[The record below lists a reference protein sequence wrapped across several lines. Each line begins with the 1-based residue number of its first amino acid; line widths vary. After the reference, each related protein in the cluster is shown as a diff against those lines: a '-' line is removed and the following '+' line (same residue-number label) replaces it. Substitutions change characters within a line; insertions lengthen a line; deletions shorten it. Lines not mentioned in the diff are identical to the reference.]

1 MNEKGISLVQLRQ
14 RKTRQTAALF
24 LAPVIILLVVFI
36 AYPIID
42 TFITSGYQWN
52 GISADKKMVGL
63 ANWAKLIKDT
73 KFWIAFKN
81 NVIIMILSIIIQIP
95 LGLAMATFL
104 DFGGKK
110 LTIFKVIWFIPMLMS
125 SVAIGF
131 LFTYALATNGGIV
144 STISGWFGGGNID
157 LLGNP
162 KLALLTVILI
172 IAWQFTPFYMVYF
185 MAGYTNIPYDVF
197 EAARIDGATRG
208 QYFWK
213 IALPLLIPSI
223 KSAAILSMV
232 GSLKYFDLI
241 YVMTGGG
248 PGTATELM
256 ATYMYKESFKNFN
269 MGYGSA
275 IAGGMFILITM
286 VSMITMKLI
295 NGKQERAFRHEI
307 RKLADKPV
315 NFAFVPMDPRLGPY
329 QTLGIDFV
337 LKNTDAEFVFPMH
350 MWQDY
355 SAIRE
360 YKKHITNLGMADRVI
375 EIERE
380 NQVFP
385 FGEL

>member
-131 LFTYALATNGGIV
+131 LFTYALATNGGIAV
-144 STISGWFGGGNID
+144 SYTHLRAHETDSYLVCR
-157 LLGNP
+157 LLLEKKKAQKKNAVCGP
-162 KLALLTVILI
+162 KLH
-172 IAWQFTPFYMVYF
+172 PHM
-185 MAGYTNIPYDVF
+185 
-197 EAARIDGATRG
+197 
-208 QYFWK
+208 
-213 IALPLLIPSI
+213 
-223 KSAAILSMV
+223 
-232 GSLKYFDLI
+232 
-241 YVMTGGG
+241 
-248 PGTATELM
+248 
-256 ATYMYKESFKNFN
+256 
-269 MGYGSA
+269 
-275 IAGGMFILITM
+275 
-286 VSMITMKLI
+286 
-295 NGKQERAFRHEI
+295 
-307 RKLADKPV
+307 
-315 NFAFVPMDPRLGPY
+315 
-329 QTLGIDFV
+329 
-337 LKNTDAEFVFPMH
+337 NT
-350 MWQDY
+350 
-355 SAIRE
+355 
-360 YKKHITNLGMADRVI
+360 TDRVCHI
-375 EIERE
+375 LR
-380 NQVFP
+380 
-385 FGEL
+385 

>member
-1 MNEKGISLVQLRQ
+1 MNEKGISLAQLRQ

-24 LAPVIILLVVFI
+24 LAPVVILLVVFI

-52 GISADKKMVGL
+52 GISADKKMIGL

-73 KFWIAFKN
+73 KFWTAFKN

-162 KLALLTVILI
+162 KLALITVILI

-197 EAARIDGATRG
+197 EAARIDGASG
-208 QYFWK
+208 WK
-213 IALPLLIPSI
+213 LFKNITWPLVSPVTFYLLITGMIGGFQVFVEVLVMLP
-223 KSAAILSMV
+223 KGGKNYSAATVVFYLYDKFAAN
-232 GSLKYFDLI
+232 KYGYASAMAFLLAI
-241 YVMTGGG
+241 IIFII
-248 PGTATELM
+248 TAIN
-256 ATYMYKESFKNFN
+256 FK
-269 MGYGSA
+269 G
-275 IAGGMFILITM
+275 
-286 VSMITMKLI
+286 
-295 NGKQERAFRHEI
+295 Q
-307 RKLADKPV
+307 DKWV
-315 NFAFVPMDPRLGPY
+315 K
-329 QTLGIDFV
+329 TID
-337 LKNTDAEFVFPMH
+337 
-350 MWQDY
+350 
-355 SAIRE
+355 
-360 YKKHITNLGMADRVI
+360 
-375 EIERE
+375 
-380 NQVFP
+380 
-385 FGEL
+385 

>member
-144 STISGWFGGGNID
+144 STISGWFGGGN
-157 LLGNP
+157 
-162 KLALLTVILI
+162 ATTVSAESGKGDEQHI
-172 IAWQFTPFYMVYF
+172 VYLK
-185 MAGYTNIPYDVF
+185 TRQR
-197 EAARIDGATRG
+197 ARN
-208 QYFWK
+208 
-213 IALPLLIPSI
+213 
-223 KSAAILSMV
+223 
-232 GSLKYFDLI
+232 
-241 YVMTGGG
+241 
-248 PGTATELM
+248 
-256 ATYMYKESFKNFN
+256 KESDTRPHQPPAFHAGNAHHGHLVHPDGLQPDGHG
-269 MGYGSA
+269 MG
-275 IAGGMFILITM
+275 
-286 VSMITMKLI
+286 
-295 NGKQERAFRHEI
+295 RAS
-307 RKLADKPV
+307 
-315 NFAFVPMDPRLGPY
+315 G
-329 QTLGIDFV
+329 Q
-337 LKNTDAEFVFPMH
+337 
-350 MWQDY
+350 
-355 SAIRE
+355 
-360 YKKHITNLGMADRVI
+360 
-375 EIERE
+375 
-380 NQVFP
+380 
-385 FGEL
+385 

>member
-131 LFTYALATNGGIV
+131 LFTLSA
-144 STISGWFGGGNID
+144 
-157 LLGNP
+157 
-162 KLALLTVILI
+162 
-172 IAWQFTPFYMVYF
+172 QFPD
-185 MAGYTNIPYDVF
+185 GL
-197 EAARIDGATRG
+197 EGATLT
-208 QYFWK
+208 F
-213 IALPLLIPSI
+213 L
-223 KSAAILSMV
+223 
-232 GSLKYFDLI
+232 
-241 YVMTGGG
+241 
-248 PGTATELM
+248 
-256 ATYMYKESFKNFN
+256 
-269 MGYGSA
+269 
-275 IAGGMFILITM
+275 
-286 VSMITMKLI
+286 
-295 NGKQERAFRHEI
+295 
-307 RKLADKPV
+307 
-315 NFAFVPMDPRLGPY
+315 
-329 QTLGIDFV
+329 
-337 LKNTDAEFVFPMH
+337 
-350 MWQDY
+350 
-355 SAIRE
+355 
-360 YKKHITNLGMADRVI
+360 VI
-375 EIERE
+375 Q
-380 NQVFP
+380 N
-385 FGEL
+385 

>member
-24 LAPVIILLVVFI
+24 LAPVIILLIVFI

-73 KFWIAFKN
+73 KFWTAFKN

-162 KLALLTVILI
+162 KLALITVILI

-256 ATYMYKESFKNFN
+256 ATYMYKESLLIPSIKSAAILSMVGSLKYFDLIYVMTGGGPGTATELMATYMYKESFKNFN

-295 NGKQERAFRHEI
+295 NGKQE
-307 RKLADKPV
+307 D
-315 NFAFVPMDPRLGPY
+315 
-329 QTLGIDFV
+329 
-337 LKNTDAEFVFPMH
+337 
-350 MWQDY
+350 
-355 SAIRE
+355 
-360 YKKHITNLGMADRVI
+360 
-375 EIERE
+375 
-380 NQVFP
+380 
-385 FGEL
+385 